1 MAGLESISSVSNV
14 LGGLNP
20 AGNTSPAESVDE
32 ISASSATTQTKSSQA
47 NHQAPDQA
55 NVSSV
60 GGLVAQVSATS
71 DVRTEKVAQLQAAI
85 ASGSYHVSS
94 EDVANK
100 IVDHLLG

>member
-1 MAGLESISSVSNV
+1 MAGMESISALSSV

-20 AGNTSPAESVDE
+20 AGNTNPVESVDE
-32 ISASSATTQTKSSQA
+32 ISAASGAATVKSLPVNQQA
-47 NHQAPDQA
+47 ADQA

-94 EDVANK
+94 EDVASK
-100 IVDHLLG
+100 IVEHLLG